1 MRPLEAPRTV
11 LVFAGV
17 GTLLW
22 LVFGI
27 LDLASGAAPWRIVA
41 YFLIAAVSLY
51 MFIRAVS
58 TLRRRRSSA
67 P

>member
-1 MRPLEAPRTV
+1 M
-11 LVFAGV
+11 
-17 GTLLW
+17 LLW
-22 LVFGI
+22 LVFGV

-41 YFLIAAVSLY
+41 YFLMAGVSLY